1 MSLRIGKYK
10 VGKHESTKLLV
21 DGGSVNGLD
30 LERTIAFASGYD
42 PAGLTT
48 TAKTDG
54 NVDTGFTIADNT
66 VIDSAWDAAGAAAS
80 IVLPAA
86 TVGNYV
92 VWRQTASADGAGRN
106 LVITCASGEFFEGDQ
121 VLSTGTNLAV
131 NNEITAATDNTLTV
145 AVTAANNGW
154 GEIGSSIAF
163 FCRTAGYWLVKPHS
177 VTLGSGALGSINTT
191 AV

>member
-1 MSLRIGKYK
+1 MSKQIGKYK

-30 LERTIAFASGYD
+30 LERTLAFAGGWD

-92 VWRQTASADGAGRN
+92 VWRQTAAADGAGDW
-106 LVITCASGEFFEGDQ
+106 VMS
-121 VLSTGTNLAV
+121 AV
-131 NNEITAATDNTLTV
+131 QTLENGITLTV
-145 AVTAANNGW
+145 EGT
-154 GEIGSSIAF
+154 SRIATITGNIEVLNVQDTDF
-163 FCRTAGYWLVKPHS
+163 
-177 VTLGSGALGSINTT
+177 TLYFDIDNFLSAS
-191 AV
+191 